1 MERREKGIR
10 TIIILS
16 AIVITALF
24 LWRSYSVRPLI
35 LYHVE
40 TTVSAAVRNEAPAE
54 AASEPSASPQLV
66 EVPVVAEEESGER
79 EVLVEKSVN
88 INTAEAEKLQKLP
101 GIGPALAG
109 RIIEYREENN
119 GFYDIEELMMV
130 EGIGEKTFQKLQDF
144 VIAE

>member
-16 AIVITALF
+16 AIMITALF

-35 LYHVE
+35 FYHVE
-40 TTVSAAVRNEAPAE
+40 TTVTAAERNEEPAE
-54 AASEPSASPQLV
+54 ATPEPSTSPQLV
-66 EVPVVAEEESGER
+66 EVPVVAEEESGEQ
-79 EVLVEKSVN
+79 EVLVEKSIN
-88 INTAEAEKLQKLP
+88 INTAGAEELQNLP
-101 GIGPALAG
+101 GIGPALAE